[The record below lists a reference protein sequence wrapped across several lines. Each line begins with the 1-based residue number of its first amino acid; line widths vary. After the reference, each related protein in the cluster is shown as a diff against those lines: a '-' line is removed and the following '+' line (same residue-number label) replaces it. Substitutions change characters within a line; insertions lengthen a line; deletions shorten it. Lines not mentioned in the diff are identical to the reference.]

1 MGFDVVTFG
10 ETMGSI
16 RAAGLLRHGGAMS
29 MSLGG
34 AETNVAIGLARLG
47 HAVRWGGR
55 LGSDD
60 VGAFALRTLRS
71 EGVDTA
77 TVTLDPA
84 RATGL
89 LLIERRVAD
98 ISRVAYYRANSAGS
112 AVAVSDVDG
121 SFDASTRVL
130 HLTGIT
136 PALSPSAAEATLWA
150 ARRAREL
157 GVLVSLDVNYRAALW
172 ARDAAAVTLRR
183 LAALADVVFASDDEL
198 AMVAPGSHVDSH
210 GNEQAAVH
218 ALLDAGAQ
226 QVVVTRGGDGASAW
240 TVDETA
246 VCPAREVRVVDTIG
260 AGDAFTAGYL
270 SALLDGLPLADR
282 LDRGAVLGAFAVSAS
297 GDWESLPRRD
307 ELDLI
312 DHVAGATIR

>member
-47 HAVRWGGR
+47 HSVRWGGR

-112 AVAVSDVDG
+112 AVSVADVDG
-121 SFDASTRVL
+121 AFDASTRVL

-157 GVLVSLDVNYRAALW
+157 GVLVSLDVNYRGALW
-172 ARDAAAVTLRR
+172 ARDVAAVALRR

-198 AMVAPGSHVDSH
+198 AMVAPDADS
-210 GNEQAAVH
+210 GEEAAVRS
-218 ALLDAGAQ
+218 LLDAGARE
-226 QVVVTRGGDGASAW
+226 VVITRGGDGAEAW
-240 TVDETA
+240 TADDTA
-246 VCPAREVRVVDTIG
+246 ACRARAVRVVDTIG

-270 SALLDGLPLADR
+270 SALLDGLNLAER

-297 GDWESLPRRD
+297 GDWESLPLRD
-307 ELDLI
+307 ELTLL
-312 DHVAGATIR
+312 DHAAGATIR

>member
-47 HAVRWGGR
+47 HSVRWGGR

-77 TVTLDPA
+77 TVNLDPA

-112 AVAVSDVDG
+112 AVSVSDVDG

-136 PALSPSAAEATLWA
+136 PALSRSAAEATLWA
-150 ARRAREL
+150 ASRAREL
-157 GVLVSLDVNYRAALW
+157 GVLVSLDVNYRGALW
-172 ARDAAAVTLRR
+172 ARDVAAVTLRR

-198 AMVAPGSHVDSH
+198 YMVAPESGGD
-210 GNEQAAVH
+210 EQAAVR

-240 TVDETA
+240 TLDETA
-246 VCPAREVRVVDTIG
+246 ACAAREVRVVDTIG

-270 SALLDGLPLADR
+270 SALLDGLPLAAR

>member
-47 HAVRWGGR
+47 HSVRWGGR

-77 TVTLDPA
+77 TVNLDPA

-112 AVAVSDVDG
+112 AVGVPDVDG

-150 ARRAREL
+150 AQRAREL
-157 GVLVSLDVNYRAALW
+157 GVLVSLDVNYRGALW
-172 ARDAAAVTLRR
+172 ARDVAAVTLRR
-183 LAALADVVFASDDEL
+183 LAALADIVFASDDEL
-198 AMVAPGSHVDSH
+198 EMVAPESH
-210 GNEQAAVH
+210 GDERAAVRT
-218 ALLDAGAQ
+218 LLDGGAQ

-240 TVDETA
+240 TLDETA
-246 VCPAREVRVVDTIG
+246 ACAAREVRVVDTIG

-307 ELDLI
+307 ELHLI